1 MVHRHLDPSDGL
13 VQVAVTNPRGE
24 RRPFLPIDHT
34 RTDLLS
40 EQIERGQ
47 AIYALLDLT
56 IGQCG
61 CPFKEPGA
69 YRIEVS
75 HTNIDSRLAVA
86 VMQLYLPAP
95 ASFDDKPVVN
105 KLFNAGI
112 GRALYVD
119 GIRVMENVNGKLDW
133 VRARLGAH
141 RPISYHL
148 TAVRYKP

>member
-1 MVHRHLDPSDGL
+1 
-13 VQVAVTNPRGE
+13 
-24 RRPFLPIDHT
+24 
-34 RTDLLS
+34 
-40 EQIERGQ
+40 
-47 AIYALLDLT
+47 
-56 IGQCG
+56 
-61 CPFKEPGA
+61 
-69 YRIEVS
+69 
-75 HTNIDSRLAVA
+75 
-86 VMQLYLPAP
+86 MQLYLRAP

-133 VRARLGAH
+133 VRARLSAH